1 MMVKTKDVF
10 RSQVKKKTQCH
21 FKDMTFGLELELPD
35 VGSTRD
41 SDETTKEVR
50 RGRTTGKQTWERREG
65 PLQVCSYEVFLRL

>member
-1 MMVKTKDVF
+1 
-10 RSQVKKKTQCH
+10 
-21 FKDMTFGLELELPD
+21 MTFGLELELPD